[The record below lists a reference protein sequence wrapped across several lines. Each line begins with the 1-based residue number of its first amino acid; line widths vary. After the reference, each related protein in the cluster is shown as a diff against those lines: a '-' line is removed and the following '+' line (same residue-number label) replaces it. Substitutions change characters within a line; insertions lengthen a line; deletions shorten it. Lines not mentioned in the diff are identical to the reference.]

1 MNRTKNDLK
10 KFENSFNRQKKENKQ
25 LKIRNAE
32 LEMVLKELLFEKET
46 KKKSFDKENI
56 KKYSNPLENITNL

>member
-1 MNRTKNDLK
+1 MNKTKNELK

-46 KKKSFDKENI
+46 KKKSSDKENI
-56 KKYSNPLENITNL
+56 KKFSNPLENITNL